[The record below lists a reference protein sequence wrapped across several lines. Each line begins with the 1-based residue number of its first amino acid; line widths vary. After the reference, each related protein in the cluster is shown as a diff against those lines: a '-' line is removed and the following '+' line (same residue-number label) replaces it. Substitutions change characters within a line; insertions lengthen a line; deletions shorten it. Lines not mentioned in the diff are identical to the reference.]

1 MPNFIPAIQLQGLE
15 ALLQGRPSFPKQKVF
30 WSNLPS
36 PLTSCCMGGP
46 AYLYWFAT
54 QKPNLSTLWL
64 PYENQIAGLE
74 IIVLESFNTLNLQSP
89 VERVR

>member
-1 MPNFIPAIQLQGLE
+1 
-15 ALLQGRPSFPKQKVF
+15 
-30 WSNLPS
+30 
-36 PLTSCCMGGP
+36 MGGP

-74 IIVLESFNTLNLQSP
+74 IIVLESFNTLNLRSP